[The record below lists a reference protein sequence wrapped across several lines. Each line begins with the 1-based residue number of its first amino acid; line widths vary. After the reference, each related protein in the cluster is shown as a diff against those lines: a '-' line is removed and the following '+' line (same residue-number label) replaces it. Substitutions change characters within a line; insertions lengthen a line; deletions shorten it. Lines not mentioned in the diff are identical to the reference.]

1 MISLATGRK
10 PMLSMRHVVPWCALS
25 LLLLVPSLA
34 LAQQH
39 LLVAE
44 DSTSAV
50 AFRSQVGRVLTFI
63 CPAGTITNR
72 EIWGKDVYSVDSP
85 ICTAAAHVGIFT
97 PGVSGQV
104 TIVMGPGVTS
114 FEGIGRNGVKSS
126 SSGPG
131 DASYSFKSGEPGQID
146 WITTLE

>member
-1 MISLATGRK
+1 MISPATGQK
-10 PMLSMRHVVPWCALS
+10 PMRSMRHVVQWCALS
-25 LLLLVPSLA
+25 LLLLVPSFA

-72 EIWGKDVYSVDSP
+72 EI
-85 ICTAAAHVGIFT
+85 
-97 PGVSGQV
+97 
-104 TIVMGPGVTS
+104 
-114 FEGIGRNGVKSS
+114 
-126 SSGPG
+126 
-131 DASYSFKSGEPGQID
+131 
-146 WITTLE
+146 